1 VTTPDLVTVCV
12 AALIAVFALL
22 ISLAAGMR
30 LIMWLFP
37 EKGDDESEI
46 YAAIAATYRSV
57 YPGTRITKIEESQ

>member
-1 VTTPDLVTVCV
+1 MTTPDLVTVCV

>member
-1 VTTPDLVTVCV
+1 MPTPDLVTVCV

-37 EKGDDESEI
+37 EKGEDESEI